1 MHACALYV
9 ATRPHVHCILGH
21 MACELDSLG
30 LFLTCIVVGVWRMPL
45 VSLSLML
52 LVARSR
58 VLNMIMQDDCVF
70 KMIVELASLDTGV
83 AARALSHVIENED
96 AEIRQQQDRQD
107 AAVGTARQRRNSRG
121 KAPASR
127 LPPPHDTSVSRARRT
142 PKLINSAF
150 T

>member
-1 MHACALYV
+1 MV
-9 ATRPHVHCILGH
+9 
-21 MACELDSLG
+21 
-30 LFLTCIVVGVWRMPL
+30 L

-52 LVARSR
+52 LVARSC
-58 VLNMIMQDDCVF
+58 VLIMIMQDDCVF

-107 AAVGTARQRRNSRG
+107 GAGNARQRRNSRG

-127 LPPPHDTSVSRARRT
+127 LPPPHETSVGRARRT
-142 PKLINSAF
+142 PKLKAVNSAF

>member
-1 MHACALYV
+1 MV
-9 ATRPHVHCILGH
+9 
-21 MACELDSLG
+21 
-30 LFLTCIVVGVWRMPL
+30 L
-45 VSLSLML
+45 VSLWLLL
-52 LVARSR
+52 LVARWR
-58 VLNMIMQDDCVF
+58 VLLMLLQDDCVF

-107 AAVGTARQRRNSRG
+107 GAGNARQRRNSRG

-127 LPPPHDTSVSRARRT
+127 APPHETSVGRARRT